1 MRFWPF
7 SKTTNAA
14 TRAEPMV
21 TRPDTAPRVR
31 SYRAAKSDRI
41 AGGFGVFP
49 TTPRDE
55 LRREIR
61 GLVGHSRHA
70 AQNFDYAR
78 AYEMLTRRHVIGF
91 NGIRLQMD
99 VRDPGG
105 KKDVAA
111 GAQIESAWARWGKMK
126 NSPTPCGRLSWWGV
140 ECQVATGIARE
151 GGSFVRIHQ
160 GTNRGR
166 FGFQVEPIP
175 FDLLDLDLTGPTPGG
190 GFVGIA
196 REGGSFVRIHQGT
209 NRGRFGF
216 QVEPIPFDLLD
227 LDLTGP
233 TPGGGFVE
241 SGVEFDATDR
251 VVAYHMWSAAMSEGH
266 RPGAR
271 RRLRIPAAQM
281 LYVLVPEEIGQA
293 LGVPRSATALRLM
306 NLSEKFQE
314 SALTAANYGASNMVF
329 FERAADNGVVTG
341 PEDDAQIPIDQIE
354 AGTLTELPPGVKAVS
369 HNPAYPDAAVG
380 PFLRQMG
387 TSQAAGLGVS
397 YETLTADLSGANFSS
412 LRAGKG
418 EEREEW
424 RMLQRAVFEGLH
436 DRVFSRWLPLAM
448 LSGEVRLPLAKL
460 DKFDAATWRPRGWPS
475 VNPKDD
481 ATAHEKDLKN
491 GVRTRTEICAE
502 RGRDFADVVA
512 EAAAER
518 QMMRDAGL
526 DPDAP
531 LRTSPPETP
540 PDPGEEIEGKDT

>member
-140 ECQVATGIARE
+140 ECQVAT
-151 GGSFVRIHQ
+151 
-160 GTNRGR
+160 
-166 FGFQVEPIP
+166 
-175 FDLLDLDLTGPTPGG
+175 
-190 GFVGIA
+190 GIA